1 MTDKEWK
8 ELRDW
13 VKSLENNKIYWT
25 CDNTGSYIEIE
36 TDCESS
42 LKVYKNGDLIFTKY
56 DFNEKDDNYEEQS
69 FVLKRNCNSSM
80 INQIITIFGK
90 QGR

>member
-8 ELRDW
+8 ELREW
-13 VKSLENNKIYWT
+13 VSSLKNNKIYWT
-25 CDNTGSYIEIE
+25 CDNTGPYIEIE

-42 LKVYKNGDLIFTKY
+42 LKAYKNGDLIFTKY
-56 DFNEKDDNYEEQS
+56 DFYEDDSCEEQS
-69 FVLKRNCNSSM
+69 YIVKRNCNSSM

-90 QGR
+90 